1 MAEKEFKFKTLL
13 VILAGIVILIAIASY
28 LIDIFIVSSL

>member
-13 VILAGIVILIAIASY
+13 VFLAGIVILIAIASY